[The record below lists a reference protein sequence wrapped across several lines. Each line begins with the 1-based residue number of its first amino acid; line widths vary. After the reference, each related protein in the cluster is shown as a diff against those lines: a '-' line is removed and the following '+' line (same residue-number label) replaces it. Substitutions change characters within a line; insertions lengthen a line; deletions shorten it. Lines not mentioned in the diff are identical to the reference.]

1 MKKRMFV
8 LALCVCALV
17 AAPMQT
23 LALQLPEEV
32 VSPCYVLIE
41 TAKANL
47 SISDGTAEITA
58 SVTGMVDSVDKAEIE
73 AELQVKDGTRWRYCG
88 DWSVS
93 KNSYRASLS
102 ESRDVVAG
110 NTYRVKAVVTV
121 WSGSQSETQT
131 IYSSQRTA

>member
-1 MKKRMFV
+1 MKKKILA
-8 LALCVCALV
+8 LALCACVLL
-17 AAPMQT
+17 AAPAYAVAVQT
-23 LALQLPEEV
+23 PGNV
-32 VSPCYVLIE
+32 VSPCYVLIK
-41 TAKANL
+41 TAKADL
-47 SISDGTAEITA
+47 SISGDTATISA
-58 SVTGMVDSVDKAEIE
+58 SVTGNVSSVDKAEIE

-121 WSGSQSETQT
+121 WNGSQSESQT
-131 IYSSQRTA
+131 IYSSQVAV